1 MKLTE
6 IALKETRL
14 TYSLVLFVIAGG
26 VIAFLNLPRFEDPRI
41 PFRYAFI
48 TTLYPGASVERV
60 ESLITQPIEEV
71 LSEIPEVEFV
81 NSESRNNAAGIIFKI
96 QDRYDD
102 LQPIWDRIRRKLDRL
117 KSDLPEG
124 TRGPFFNDEFGEVFG
139 TMIAITGKGVALSQ
153 IRRQTVAL
161 RERLLRLDEV
171 SKVLIIGDREERIVV
186 EYDGDDMADLG
197 LSPMHLKSFLEAQNA
212 MAPGGAIQ
220 EGERQVSV
228 EARSD
233 LTSAEAIAEIQ
244 VRLPDEEDAYALWEL
259 LDVRRESVDP
269 PMSIVRSSGLPALLL
284 AISLREGGNIEK
296 LGRDVEAAVA
306 DFSARSATPLNVDFV
321 AFEPSRVTQRVNRF
335 FVNLLQSLAIVML
348 ILVLALGLRSGSV
361 VASMMPL
368 VILASLVVMLG
379 LDLNINL
386 VALAAFIVVL
396 GIMVDN
402 HIVISER
409 VLSLREEGVSARQA
423 AIESTSQLYAPLVTA
438 TATTIS
444 GFLPIYLADSS
455 GGEYVRPLFR
465 VVTIALICSTL
476 FAFTI
481 TPLLSIRLFRV
492 DPESPGPT
500 VRKHLQG
507 AYERILR
514 TLLPRP
520 WLVLSVLLVLF
531 VGAFYSLRSIPAV
544 FFPPSDR
551 PIFILE
557 LEFPSSSSI
566 ATTEAAVAKLENYVA
581 ENLSAGS
588 SETPRILNWVAFA
601 GRNAPRFVLNHRTR
615 EFSPEYAYF
624 LFNIESKDS
633 IPFFREKLEGFC
645 HAEFPRAQV
654 RVQPIEAGP
663 AIGFP
668 IRVHVSGDQI
678 DGMFE
683 IARQIEEQM
692 VTIPGVYHIGDDWG
706 PPVKKYHVV
715 IDEDAAGL
723 AGVTRGEVALAL
735 QTFLTGIPATD
746 LRAGRE
752 VIPILIKST
761 LNRES
766 DLEKIQALPVFSNI
780 TQKAAPLGRVAS
792 IEEVAQSA
800 NIIRRDFRRTV
811 TVRADIEEGINYREV
826 DREIAAFIKENQTAW
841 GDEYYVR
848 LGGEGT
854 QSAKANRSILIHLP
868 WAIFLILL
876 LLIRQTRS
884 IRRSVIVMSA
894 VPMGLLGVVLGLL
907 VTRLP
912 FGFTTLVGIVSLTG
926 IVVNNAIILLD
937 RIRLNEIEAALSPQQ
952 CIIEACLNRLRP
964 ILLTTLTTIGGILPL
979 YLRGNPTWQGMAVA
993 IIFGLFV
1000 ATLLVLLVM
1009 PVLYAVLFRVPFRDY
1024 PASAPNQ

>member
-14 TYSLVLFVIAGG
+14 TYSLVLFVIVGG
-26 VIAFLNLPRFEDPRI
+26 IIAFLNLPRFEDPRI

-48 TTLYPGASVERV
+48 TALYPGASVERV
-60 ESLITQPIEEV
+60 EPLITQPIEEV
-71 LSEIPEVEFV
+71 LSEIPEVDFV

-139 TMIAITGKGVALSQ
+139 TMIAVTGKGVALSQ
-153 IRRQTVAL
+153 IRQQTMAL

-171 SKVLIIGDREERIVV
+171 SKVLLIGDREERIVV
-186 EYDGDDMADLG
+186 EYDGDDMADVD

-212 MAPGGAIQ
+212 TAPGGAIQ

-228 EARSD
+228 EVRSD
-233 LTSAEAIAEIQ
+233 LTSAEAIADIQ
-244 VRLPDEEDAYALWEL
+244 VLLPDEEDTYALLEL

-269 PMSIVRSSGLPALLL
+269 PMSIIRSSGLPGLLL

-296 LGRDVEAAVA
+296 LGCDVEAAVT
-306 DFSARSATPLNVDFV
+306 DFSARSATPLNFDFV
-321 AFEPSRVTQRVNRF
+321 AFEPSRVTERVNRF

-348 ILVLALGLRSGSV
+348 ILMLALGLRSGSV

-368 VILASLVVMLG
+368 VVLASLVMMLG

-409 VLSLREEGVSARQA
+409 VLSLREEGVSARRA

-455 GGEYVRPLFR
+455 GGEYVRPLFG
-465 VVTIALICSTL
+465 VVTIALVCSTL

-492 DPESPGPT
+492 DPESTGST
-500 VRKHLQG
+500 FRKRLQR

-531 VGAFYSLRSIPAV
+531 VGAFYSLRFIPAV

-551 PIFILE
+551 PIFTLE
-557 LEFPSSSSI
+557 LEFPSSTGI
-566 ATTEAAVAKLENYVA
+566 ATTEAAVSKLEKYVV
-581 ENLSAGS
+581 ENLLSGS

-683 IARQIEEQM
+683 IARQIEEHM
-692 VTIPGVYHIGDDWG
+692 VTIPGIYHIGNDWG

-746 LRAGRE
+746 LRSGRE

-780 TQKAAPLGRVAS
+780 TQKAAPLGQVAS

-811 TVRADIEEGINYREV
+811 TVRADIEEGTNYREV
-826 DREIAAFIKENQTAW
+826 DCVISAFIKENQTAW

-1024 PASAPNQ
+1024 PAPAPNQ

>member
-500 VRKHLQG
+500 IRKHFQG

-566 ATTEAAVAKLENYVA
+566 ATTEAAVARLENYVA

-683 IARQIEEQM
+683 IARQIEEHM
-692 VTIPGVYHIGDDWG
+692 VTIPGIYHIGDDWG

-780 TQKAAPLGRVAS
+780 TQKAAPLGQVAS

-826 DREIAAFIKENQTAW
+826 DREIAAFIKENQIAW

-1024 PASAPNQ
+1024 PAPAPNQ

>member
-14 TYSLVLFVIAGG
+14 TCSIILCVIVGG
-26 VIAFLNLPRFEDPRI
+26 IIAFLNLPRFEDPQI

-71 LSEIPEVEFV
+71 LSEVPEVEFV
-81 NSESRNNAAGIIFKI
+81 NSESRNNGSGIIFKV
-96 QDRYDD
+96 QDRYDNPQ
-102 LQPIWDRIRRKLDRL
+102 LIWDRIRRKLDRL
-117 KSDLPEG
+117 KSDLPKG
-124 TRGPFFNDEFGEVFG
+124 VTGPFFNDEYGEVFG
-139 TMIAITGKGVALSQ
+139 TMIAVTAEGGTFAQ
-153 IRRQTVAL
+153 IRQHTVAL

-171 SKVLIIGDREERIVV
+171 SKVLIIGNRAEQIVV
-186 EYDGDDMADLG
+186 EYDGDDMSDLG
-197 LSPMHLKSFLEAQNA
+197 LSPTHLKSFLEAQNA
-212 MAPGGAIQ
+212 MAPGGTVK
-220 EGERQVSV
+220 EDERNISV

-233 LTSAEAIAEIQ
+233 LTSAEAIGDIQ
-244 VRLPDEEDAYALWEL
+244 VLFPDEGDAYALWEL
-259 LDVRRESVDP
+259 LDVRRELVDP
-269 PMSIVRSSGLPALLL
+269 PMSIVRSSGLPGLLL

-296 LGRDVEAAVA
+296 LGRDVEATVTE
-306 DFSARSATPLNVDFV
+306 FSARLDLPLDFDFV
-321 AFEPSRVTQRVNRF
+321 AFEPSRVTDRVNRF
-335 FVNLLQSLAIVML
+335 FVNLLQSLVIVML
-348 ILVLALGLRSGSV
+348 ILILALGLRSGSV
-361 VASMMPL
+361 VATMMPL
-368 VILASLVVMLG
+368 VLLATMVVMLG
-379 LDLNINL
+379 MNLNINL

-409 VLSLREEGVSARQA
+409 VLSLREKGVSARDA
-423 AIESTSQLYAPLVTA
+423 ALGSTSQLYAPLITA

-455 GGEYVRPLFR
+455 SGEYVRPLFK
-465 VVTIALICSTL
+465 VVTIALICSTV
-476 FAFTI
+476 FAFTV

-492 DPESPGPT
+492 NPMGAGPSFWK
-500 VRKHLQG
+500 RLQG
-507 AYERILR
+507 AYEKILR

-520 WLVLSVLLVLF
+520 WLVLSVFLMLF
-531 VGAFYSLRSIPAV
+531 AGAFFSLRLIPTV

-557 LEFPSSSSI
+557 LEFPSSTSI
-566 ATTEAAVAKLENYVA
+566 ATTEIAIAELEDYVA
-581 ENLSAGS
+581 RNLSTGAS
-588 SETPRILNWVAFA
+588 DTPSILNWVAFA
-601 GRNAPRFVLNHRTR
+601 GRNAPRFILNHRAR
-615 EFSPEYAYF
+615 KFSPEYAYF

-633 IPFFREKLEGFC
+633 IPFFREKLKGFC
-645 HAEFPRAQV
+645 RDEFPSAQV
-654 RVQPIEAGP
+654 RIQSIEAGP

-668 IRVHVSGDQI
+668 IRIHVSGDQI
-678 DGMFE
+678 DGMFQ
-683 IARQIEEQM
+683 IARQIEN
-692 VTIPGVYHIGDDWG
+692 TLAAIPGVYNIGDDWG

-715 IDEDAAGL
+715 IDKEAAGL

-752 VIPILIKST
+752 VIPIVVKST
-761 LNRES
+761 LSRDS
-766 DLEKIQALPVFSNI
+766 DMEKIQSLPVYSNV
-780 TQKAAPLGRVAS
+780 TKKSVPLEQIAG
-792 IEEVAQSA
+792 IEEVTQSA

-826 DREIAAFIKENQTAW
+826 DREMAAFIEGKESTW
-841 GDEYYVR
+841 GDDYYVR

-854 QSAKANRSILIHLP
+854 QSAKANRSILVNIP
-868 WAIFLILL
+868 WAIFLIVL

-884 IRRSVIVMSA
+884 IRRSVIVLSA
-894 VPMGLLGVVLGLL
+894 VPMGLLGVVFGLL
-907 VTRLP
+907 VTQLP

-926 IVVNNAIILLD
+926 IVINNAIILLD
-937 RIRLNEIEAALSPQQ
+937 RIRLNEMEATLSPQQ
-952 CIIEACLNRLRP
+952 CIVEACLNRLRP
-964 ILLTTLTTIGGILPL
+964 ILLTTLTTIGGIFPL

-993 IIFGLFV
+993 IIFGLFI

-1009 PVLYAVLFRVPFRDY
+1009 PVLYAVFFRVPFRDY
-1024 PASAPNQ
+1024 LEPGPT

>member
-14 TYSLVLFVIAGG
+14 AYSLILFVVVGG
-26 VIAFLNLPRFEDPRI
+26 IVAFLNLPRFEDPRI

-60 ESLITQPIEEV
+60 ESLITQPIEEA

-81 NSESRNNAAGIIFKI
+81 NSESRNNGAGIIFKI

-117 KSDLPEG
+117 KSNLPAG

-139 TMIAITGKGVALSQ
+139 TMIAVTGKGVALSQ
-153 IRRQTVAL
+153 IRQQTMAL
-161 RERLLRLDEV
+161 RERLLHLNEV
-171 SKVLIIGDREERIVV
+171 SKVLLIGDREERIVV

-197 LSPMHLKSFLEAQNA
+197 LSPMHLQSFLEAQNA
-212 MAPGGAIQ
+212 IAPGGAVQ
-220 EGERQVSV
+220 EGEREVSV

-233 LTSAEAIAEIQ
+233 LTSAEAIADIQ
-244 VRLPDEEDAYALWEL
+244 VLLPDEDDAYALWEL
-259 LDVRRESVDP
+259 LDVRRELVDP
-269 PMSIVRSSGLPALLL
+269 PMSVVRSSGLPGLLL

-296 LGRDVEAAVA
+296 LGREVEAAVA
-306 DFSARSATPLNVDFV
+306 DFSAQAASPLNFDFV
-321 AFEPSRVTQRVNRF
+321 AFEPSRVTVRVNRF
-335 FVNLLQSLAIVML
+335 FFNLLQSLVIVML
-348 ILVLALGLRSGSV
+348 ILMLALGLRSGSV

-368 VILASLVVMLG
+368 VVLATLVMMLG
-379 LDLNINL
+379 MDLNINL

-409 VLSLREEGVSARQA
+409 VLSLREEGVSARDA
-423 AIESTSQLYAPLVTA
+423 ALGSTSQLYAPLVTA
-438 TATTIS
+438 SATTIS

-455 GGEYVRPLFR
+455 SGEYVRPLFG
-465 VVTIALICSTL
+465 VVTIALICSTV
-476 FAFTI
+476 FAFTV

-492 DPESPGPT
+492 DPEGTGST
-500 VRKHLQG
+500 FRKRLQG
-507 AYERILR
+507 TYEKILR

-520 WLVLSVLLVLF
+520 WLVLSAFLILF
-531 VGAFYSLRSIPAV
+531 VGAFCSLRLIPAE

-557 LEFPSSSSI
+557 LEFPSSTSI
-566 ATTEAAVAKLENYVA
+566 ATTEAAMAKVENYVA
-581 ENLSAGS
+581 ENFSTGS
-588 SETPRILNWVAFA
+588 SDTPGILNWVAFA
-601 GRNAPRFVLNHRTR
+601 GRSAPRFVLNHRTR
-615 EFSPEYAYF
+615 EYSPEYAYI
-624 LFNIESKDS
+624 LFNIESKES

-645 HAEFPRAQV
+645 RGQFPSAQV
-654 RVQPIEAGP
+654 RVHSIEAGP

-678 DGMFE
+678 DGMFQ
-683 IARQIEEQM
+683 IARQIEDQLA
-692 VTIPGVYHIGDDWG
+692 TIPGVYNIGDDWG

-715 IDEDAAGL
+715 IDEEAAGL

-746 LRAGRE
+746 MRAGRE
-752 VIPILIKST
+752 VIPIVVKSN
-761 LNRES
+761 LKRES
-766 DLEKIQALPVFSNI
+766 DLEKIRSLPVYSNF
-780 TQKAAPLGRVAS
+780 TKESVPLGRVAS
-792 IEEVAQSA
+792 IDEVAQSA

-811 TVRADIEEGINYREV
+811 TVRADVEEGTNYRDV
-826 DREIAAFIKENQTAW
+826 DREIAAFIDAKESTW
-841 GDEYYVR
+841 GHDYYVR

-854 QSAKANRSILIHLP
+854 ESAKANRSILVNVP

-894 VPMGLLGVVLGLL
+894 VPMGLLGVVFGLL

-952 CIIEACLNRLRP
+952 CIVEACLNRLRP
-964 ILLTTLTTIGGILPL
+964 ILLTTLTTIGGIFPL

-1000 ATLLVLLVM
+1000 ATILVLLVM
-1009 PVLYAVLFRVPFRDY
+1009 PVLYAILFRVPFRDY
-1024 PASAPNQ
+1024 PGSAPNQ